1 MKTLNQLTEASK
13 DDLPSIYCDMDE
25 VLVALLDGAK
35 QVLGKPMTEVEKTER
50 WNTISS
56 VKNFWENLKWMPNA
70 KRLYDF
76 MSKYDAHILSAF
88 TKRDPNSR
96 NGKMKWLQKNAKYSR
111 SNIHLVQREQKQK
124 FAKTNGKPNV
134 LIDDYIKNIQEW
146 ESKGGIGIH
155 HTNVSK
161 TINEL
166 KRLGFK

>member
-1 MKTLNQLTEASK
+1 MKTLNQLTEARK

-50 WNTISS
+50 WNIISK
-56 VKNFWENLKWMPNA
+56 VKAFWENLKWMPGA

-76 MSKYDAHILSAF
+76 MSKYNLNILSAY
-88 TKRDPNSR
+88 TSRDPNCR
-96 NGKMKWLQKNAKYSR
+96 RGKLRWLQKNTKLPR
-111 SNIHLVQREQKQK
+111 SNIYLVKREQKQK
-124 FAKTNGKPNV
+124 FAVTNGRPNILV
-134 LIDDYIKNIQEW
+134 DDYMKNIQEW
-146 ESKGGIGIH
+146 ENKGGIGIH